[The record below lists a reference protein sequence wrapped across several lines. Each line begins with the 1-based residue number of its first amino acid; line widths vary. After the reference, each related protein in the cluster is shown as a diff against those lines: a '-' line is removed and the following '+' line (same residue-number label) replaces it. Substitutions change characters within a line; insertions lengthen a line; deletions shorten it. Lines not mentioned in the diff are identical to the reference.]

1 MYWLHRLSVRT
12 TPFHGVKTGSIP
24 VGATK
29 LWYHLDMEKTYL
41 DEAKKVWIIED
52 FLTEEEL
59 AWFKTQTDD
68 INGWY
73 PTMRSPYRNIL
84 NKFLNIV
91 PKYNADGNIE
101 FPNEA
106 SQVIDLP
113 IFSKPGGVW
122 DRLDSVLPA
131 GYKRHATLQTFKYMT
146 DEEIVENVNNDLMNE
161 YGVDRSEI
169 DFSMYWHQDPGIEHN
184 ILASFSLY
192 LNDDFDGGELEFKNL
207 PIKVKPKAGML
218 AVIPGG
224 EKYMHRVNKVLGP
237 NSRHTL
243 YGNSFVNPDLAPVST
258 ADDC

>member
-1 MYWLHRLSVRT
+1 
-12 TPFHGVKTGSIP
+12 
-24 VGATK
+24 
-29 LWYHLDMEKTYL
+29 MEKVYL
-41 DEAKKVWIIED
+41 DEAKQLYVIEN
-52 FLTEEEL
+52 FLTEEEII
-59 AWFKTQTDD
+59 WFKSQTEDS
-68 INGWY
+68 NGWY

-91 PKYNADGNIE
+91 PKYDADGNIE
-101 FPNEA
+101 FPNES

-113 IFSKPGGVW
+113 VFSKPGGVW

-131 GYKRHATLQTFKYMT
+131 GYKRHATLQSFKYMT
-146 DEEIVENVNNDLMNE
+146 DEEIIGNANEDLLKD

-169 DFSMYWHQDPGIEHN
+169 DFAMYWHQDPGVEHN

-207 PIKVKPKAGML
+207 PIKIKPKAGML

-224 EKYMHRVNKVLGP
+224 DEYSHRVNKVLGP

-243 YGNSFVNPDLAPVST
+243 YGNSFVNPETAPVST
-258 ADDC
+258 KDDC

>member
-1 MYWLHRLSVRT
+1 
-12 TPFHGVKTGSIP
+12 
-24 VGATK
+24 
-29 LWYHLDMEKTYL
+29 MEKIYL

-52 FLTEEEL
+52 FLTQEEL
-59 AWFKTQTDD
+59 DWFKSQTDD
-68 INGWY
+68 LNGWY

-91 PKYNADGNIE
+91 PKYDADGNIE
-101 FPNEA
+101 FPNES
-106 SQVIDLP
+106 SQVVDLP
-113 IFSKPGGVW
+113 VFSKPGGVW

-146 DEEIVENVNNDLMNE
+146 DKEIVANANNELLKE
-161 YGVDRSEI
+161 YGVDNSNI
-169 DFSMYWHQDPGIEHN
+169 DFAMYWHQDPGIEHN

-192 LNDDFDGGELEFKNL
+192 LNDDFEGGELEFKNL
-207 PIKVKPKAGML
+207 TIKVKPKAGML

-224 EKYMHRVNKVLGP
+224 EEYSHRVNKVLGP

-243 YGNSFVNPDLAPVST
+243 YGNSFVNPETAPVST